1 MEPGALR
8 SIDVRKGAL
17 LPGGSLPESF
27 VQLDPSVA
35 PKAAPCPRLLRL
47 ALPHPP
53 SKIPKS
59 FGALGTALSVRG
71 PDHNPESQVVK
82 WFLGE
87 ICFSGG
93 DGVTI
98 REDSAW
104 NTVPA
109 WRSRTA
115 LYAPS
120 GDFPSSGRD
129 LSSQGLGRLR
139 EEAPRNPQFAPRK
152 ALLGRRVDLVE
163 VRKALLG
170 SRSSSSWREERAW
183 LPEQGSGSGVAHSG
197 REVRRSGRHPA
208 GSCRVA
214 ARVCLGAADA
224 FCGARSPARHAMGQ
238 VLGLVGSFREPA
250 RSNPGAVR
258 GRGSSL
264 GGGPGVAGACCRG
277 LGTARSD

>member
-35 PKAAPCPRLLRL
+35 PKVAPCPRLLRL

-53 SKIPKS
+53 SRIPKS

-71 PDHNPESQVVK
+71 ADHNPESQVVK

-93 DGVTI
+93 VGITI

-115 LYAPS
+115 LYAPF
-120 GDFPSSGRD
+120 GDFPSSCRD
-129 LSSQGLGRLR
+129 LNSQGLGRLR
-139 EEAPRNPQFAPRK
+139 EEAPRNAQFGPRNAQFGPRN

-170 SRSSSSWREERAW
+170 SRSSPSCAVSPPKRWI
-183 LPEQGSGSGVAHSG
+183 LG
-197 REVRRSGRHPA
+197 R
-208 GSCRVA
+208 CW
-214 ARVCLGAADA
+214 
-224 FCGARSPARHAMGQ
+224 
-238 VLGLVGSFREPA
+238 
-250 RSNPGAVR
+250 AVSR
-258 GRGSSL
+258 
-264 GGGPGVAGACCRG
+264 
-277 LGTARSD
+277 